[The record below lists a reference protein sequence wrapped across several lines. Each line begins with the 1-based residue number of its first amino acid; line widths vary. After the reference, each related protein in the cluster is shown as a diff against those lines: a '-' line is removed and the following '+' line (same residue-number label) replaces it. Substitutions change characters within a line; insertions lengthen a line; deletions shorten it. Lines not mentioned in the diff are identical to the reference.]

1 MGVASPI
8 EKPFLQMGMMNRIST
23 FEEYMLLDDTAAFPM
38 DSFRRL
44 RFAGRLDRSL
54 LQKALEIVVRRHPL
68 MQSKIVQKNS
78 GHEHGFFWS
87 RVHTPTPI
95 VFHTITST
103 EPCNDENDPL
113 IPLIRPIQ
121 LFRGAG
127 LRLYVLEQRL
137 VSGEI
142 RTEILFQVHHC
153 CSDGVGI
160 LQFIRDVLLTYH
172 HLWNTQSS
180 TQERSLERFSE
191 EDHMADSTTDAAI
204 LPPLESEQLGIR
216 DYFGISWRR
225 YFRQAICGGLSGL
238 IHFLGR
244 KTQPLL
250 PHRVP
255 SCQIPVCPYPTFLH
269 FELNTAETT
278 AYCQAA
284 KLQGVTV
291 NDLMLRDFFLAIGRL
306 RRQYLSQQDNGW
318 LRVSVPMNMRQSFH
332 TAVSAANITSMVFL
346 DRCASQLQNSTSL
359 LMNIHREMRRIKRN
373 DLGLSLILN
382 LRASRFLPG
391 GLKRELKRQRCR
403 ATAVLSN
410 LGKIWTGVP
419 LPRTES
425 QQIRLGDAVLQSV
438 ETIPPIRPQTVVACS
453 VTTYAGRL
461 NFACHWDARVLTTQQ
476 SHEFIQLCRDAML
489 QSIQMAA
496 ETTKQAEKKEKTFET
511 PQIGPSW
518 AS

>member
-1 MGVASPI
+1 
-8 EKPFLQMGMMNRIST
+8 MNRIST

-44 RFAGRLDRSL
+44 RFSGRLDRSL
-54 LQKALEIVVRRHPL
+54 LREALEVTVRRHPL
-68 MQSKIVQKNS
+68 MQSIIVQKMS
-78 GHEHGFFWS
+78 GHERGFFWN

-95 VFHTITST
+95 VFHTTTST

-113 IPLIRPIQ
+113 LPLIRPMQ
-121 LFRGAG
+121 LFREAG
-127 LRLYVLEQRL
+127 LRLYVLEQQIANQ
-137 VSGEI
+137 ET
-142 RTEILFQVHHC
+142 RTEVLFQVHHC

-160 LQFIRDVLLTYH
+160 LQLIRDFFLAYH
-172 HLWNTQSS
+172 HLWNASFSS
-180 TQERSLERFSE
+180 TMPTTSTSTDSETVASAIRSV
-191 EDHMADSTTDAAI
+191 DSTTFDVV
-204 LPPLESEQLGIR
+204 LPPLESENLGIR

-225 YFRQAICGGLSGL
+225 YFRQAVCGGLSGL
-238 IHFLGR
+238 IHFLFR
-244 KTQPLL
+244 KAQPLL

-255 SCQIPVCPYPTFLH
+255 SRQIPVHPHPTFLH
-269 FELNTAETT
+269 FELNATETT

-291 NDLMLRDFFLAIGRL
+291 NDLMLRDFFRAIGQL
-306 RRQYLSQQDNGW
+306 RHQYLSQKDNGW
-318 LRVSVPMNMRQSFH
+318 LRVSIPMNIRQSFH

-346 DRCASQLQNSTSL
+346 DRCASQLQNPDSL
-359 LMNIHREMRRIKRN
+359 LANIHREMRRIKRN

-391 GLKRELKRQRCR
+391 GLKRELQRQRCR

-410 LGKIWTGVP
+410 LGKIWSELP

-425 QQIRLGDAVLQSV
+425 QQIRLGDVVLQSV

-461 NFACHWDARVLTTQQ
+461 NFTCHWDARVLTTQQ
-476 SHEFIQLCRDAML
+476 SHEFVQFCRDAML
-489 QSIQMAA
+489 QSIQMVA
-496 ETTKQAEKKEKTFET
+496 ETANGSQKKPFET
-511 PQIGPSW
+511 PQMGPSW